1 MKTLLVTGTDTDVGK
16 TWVSCALLRN
26 LKKAG
31 VRVGAYKPVCS
42 GATVDAEGNCSWN
55 DVEMLAEASGWP
67 NNKQAICPQ
76 TFQAAVA
83 PNIAAKMEG
92 KAVDDKQ
99 LLQGT
104 HAWQGLADFLLVE
117 GAGGLLCPLSD
128 STTVAEL
135 AVKLDSPIVIVA
147 ANKLG
152 MINHTLLTVEVARQ
166 RGLQI
171 AAIIVNDTDKSAADE
186 SRRTNHLQL
195 QHWLPGLPILTCRHS
210 ATSIDDNSGKAI
222 AATEL
227 FGDGRLSESQ
237 H

>member
-16 TWVSCALLRN
+16 TWVSCVLLRS

-42 GATVDAEGNCSWN
+42 GAIVDADGSCSWN

-67 NNKQAICPQ
+67 NNKQTICPQ

-99 LLQGT
+99 LLEGS
-104 HAWQGLADFLLVE
+104 HAWRCLADFLLVE

-135 AVKLDSPIVIVA
+135 AVELDAPIVIVA
-147 ANKLG
+147 ANRLG
-152 MINHTLLTVEVARQ
+152 MINHTLLTVEVAKQ
-166 RGLQI
+166 RGLRI
-171 AAIIVNDTDKSAADE
+171 AAIIVNDTNASADDE
-186 SRRTNHLQL
+186 SRKSNQLQL
-195 QHWLPGLPILTCRHS
+195 QHWLPELPILSCAHA
-210 ATSIDDNSGKAI
+210 ATSTEDNSGQSI
-222 AATEL
+222 AGTEL
-227 FGDGRLSESQ
+227 FDDGRISRSKQ
-237 H
+237 